1 MKNKLNKIFAVAIM
15 AIIVGLSGSIAFA
28 NATENSGKKSA
39 KIAVKHPK
47 TVRISVTKDG
57 FSPSEIR
64 VEKGY
69 PLTMIFNRSDSKGCG
84 KEVVFTALNIRK
96 KLPLKKDV
104 TIVITPAESGE
115 IAFACGMGM
124 MKGKIVAR

>member
-1 MKNKLNKIFAVAIM
+1 MKNRLSKVCAVGLM
-15 AIIVGLSGSIAFA
+15 AFIVGLSGSIAFA
-28 NATENSGKKSA
+28 NPSEKNGRKSA
-39 KIAVKHPK
+39 MVAVKHPK

-57 FSPSEIR
+57 FTPSEIR

-96 KLPLKKDV
+96 KLPLRKDV
-104 TIVITPAESGE
+104 TIVITPEESGE

>member
-28 NATENSGKKSA
+28 NPTENSGKKSA

-64 VEKGY
+64 AEKGY
-69 PLTMIFNRSDSKGCG
+69 PLTLIFNRTDSKGCNS
-84 KEVVFTALNIRK
+84 EVVFPSLNIRK
-96 KLPLKKDV
+96 KLPLKTDV
-104 TIVITPAESGE
+104 TIVVTPQEAGE
-115 IAFACGMGM
+115 IAFACKSGKMN
-124 MKGKIVAR
+124 GKIVAH